1 MKNIKFEEIKAC
13 PICGNVPYIEKA
25 SLYRGNGHGYPG
37 YYSFSIN
44 CHCCSYLK
52 SEGECTIYQSEQEA
66 QATAI
71 KNWNT
76 EVKNVEKLLAHKLI
90 K

>member
-25 SLYRGNGHGYPG
+25 SLYRGNGRGYPG

-44 CHCCSYLK
+44 CHCCSYL
-52 SEGECTIYQSEQEA
+52 
-66 QATAI
+66 
-71 KNWNT
+71 
-76 EVKNVEKLLAHKLI
+76 
-90 K
+90 